1 MPKNEAKDTILR
13 ALEVAVEVIGMI
25 IMLLPLIQGRRK
37 TK

>member
-1 MPKNEAKDTILR
+1 MNNTKTEAKLLR
-13 ALEVAVEVIGMI
+13 ALEMAVEVIGMI